1 MKSAENFIVSS
12 VFSKSLS
19 VLESLLRCWFRGYRV
34 LLRDHSV
41 FSFICALIRVVCIG
55 HSSIL
60 GASDLLA
67 LAVAAGSSLANDN
80 LFSGVFFSHQS
91 PGFCGFSLYMNCTLQ
106 LLQ

>member
-60 GASDLLA
+60 GCLRF
-67 LAVAAGSSLANDN
+67 AGFGGGSW
-80 LFSGVFFSHQS
+80 FIPCQ
-91 PGFCGFSLYMNCTLQ
+91 
-106 LLQ
+106 